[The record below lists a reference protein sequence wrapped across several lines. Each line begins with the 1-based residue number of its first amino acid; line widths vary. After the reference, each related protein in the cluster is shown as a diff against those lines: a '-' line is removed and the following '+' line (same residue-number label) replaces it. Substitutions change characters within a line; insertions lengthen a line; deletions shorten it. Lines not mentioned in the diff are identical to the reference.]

1 MIPAAGE
8 DGAAA
13 GAGAAPWWQPRPVLR
28 RFVADLIQDELS
40 RLRRSGA
47 SLAQPWP
54 EELALEQ
61 DLGVDSLE
69 RLALAAALA
78 ESLHLHQSG
87 IEDYLLARRSLGD
100 WIDIADAG
108 LARFCSE
115 LTFRTS
121 GSSGVPKPCLHQ
133 LSSLLQEIDQ
143 LAVMFEGRQR
153 ILSAVASHHIYGFL
167 FTILLPRALGLGP
180 EAVIDLRGS
189 TPAWLARGAMPGDL
203 VIGHPD
209 FWEAVARTVPQMPA
223 DLVGV
228 TSTAP
233 CPDHVSDAIE
243 KAGIARLAHIYGSSE
258 TAGIGWR
265 SSYRD
270 PYSLFAHW
278 SFSPGHADELLRRL
292 PDGRQQARAC
302 QDRLERLG
310 PCTFNVASRH
320 DEGVQVGGVNVF
332 PSRAEAA
339 LKRHPLVQD
348 AVVRLMRPDE
358 GTRLKAYVVPRAA
371 VANSALLVAELR
383 RWIDAHLT
391 VPERPKSIRLGTGLP
406 VTASGKHS
414 DWDAGTGEAAQR
426 H

>member
-1 MIPAAGE
+1 MTQAAGE
-8 DGAAA
+8 GGAAV
-13 GAGAAPWWQPRPVLR
+13 GAAPWWQPRPVLR
-28 RFVADLIQDELS
+28 RFVADLIEDELS
-40 RLRRSGA
+40 RLRRSSA
-47 SLAQPWP
+47 AVAQPWP

-69 RLALAAALA
+69 RLTLAAALA
-78 ESLHLHQSG
+78 ESLQLHRSG

-108 LARFCSE
+108 LSRFSSE
-115 LTFRTS
+115 LSFRTS

-143 LAVMFEGRQR
+143 LAALFEGRKR
-153 ILSAVASHHIYGFL
+153 LLSAVASHHIYGFL
-167 FTILLPRALGLGP
+167 FNVLLPRALGLGP

-209 FWEAVARTVPQMPA
+209 FWEAVARTVPRLAA

-243 KAGIARLAHIYGSSE
+243 KAGIARLVHIYGSSE

-278 SFSPGHADELLRRL
+278 SFSADHADQLLRRL

-310 PCTFNVASRH
+310 PRTFHVASRY
-320 DEGVQVGGVNVF
+320 DQGVQVGGINVF
-332 PSRAEAA
+332 PSRVEAT

-348 AVVRLMRPDE
+348 AAVRLMRPDE
-358 GTRLKAYVVPRAA
+358 GTRLKAFVVPRAA
-371 VANSALLVAELR
+371 VADSVLMVADLR

-391 VPERPKSIRLGTGLP
+391 VPERPKSICLGARLP
-406 VTASGKHS
+406 VKVSGKHS
-414 DWDAGTGEAAQR
+414 DWDTGTSGTSQPT
-426 H
+426 

>member
-1 MIPAAGE
+1 MTQAAGE
-8 DGAAA
+8 GGAAV
-13 GAGAAPWWQPRPVLR
+13 GAAPWWQPRPVLR
-28 RFVADLIQDELS
+28 RFVADLIEDELC
-40 RLRRSGA
+40 RLRRSSA
-47 SLAQPWP
+47 SVARPWP

-69 RLALAAALA
+69 RLTLAAALA
-78 ESLHLHQSG
+78 ESLQLHRSG

-108 LARFCSE
+108 LSRFSSE
-115 LTFRTS
+115 LSFRTS
-121 GSSGVPKPCLHQ
+121 GSGGVPKPCLHQ

-143 LAVMFEGRQR
+143 LAALFEGRKR
-153 ILSAVASHHIYGFL
+153 LLSAVASHHIYGFL
-167 FTILLPRALGLGP
+167 FNVLLPRALGLGP

-189 TPAWLARGAMPGDL
+189 TPAWLARGAMSGDL

-209 FWEAVARTVPQMPA
+209 FWEAVARTVPRLPA

-243 KAGIARLAHIYGSSE
+243 KAGIARLVHIYGSSE

-278 SFSPGHADELLRRL
+278 SFSADQGDQLLRRL
-292 PDGRQQARAC
+292 PDGRQQASAC
-302 QDRLERLG
+302 QDQLERLG
-310 PCTFNVASRH
+310 PCTFHVASRH
-320 DEGVQVGGVNVF
+320 DQGVQVGGINVF
-332 PSRAEAA
+332 PSRVEAA

-348 AVVRLMRPDE
+348 AAVRLMRPDE
-358 GTRLKAYVVPRAA
+358 GTRLKAFVVPRAA
-371 VANSALLVAELR
+371 VADSVLMEADLR

-391 VPERPKSIRLGTGLP
+391 VPERPKAIRLGTRLP

-414 DWDAGTGEAAQR
+414 DWDAETGEAAQR

>member
-1 MIPAAGE
+1 MTQAAGE
-8 DGAAA
+8 CGAAV
-13 GAGAAPWWQPRPVLR
+13 GAAPWWQARPVLR
-28 RFVADLIQDELS
+28 RFVADLIEDELL

-47 SLAQPWP
+47 SVAQPWP
-54 EELALEQ
+54 EELTLEQ

-69 RLALAAALA
+69 RLTLAAALA

-100 WIDIADAG
+100 WIDVADAG
-108 LARFCSE
+108 LTRFSSE

-133 LSSLLQEIDQ
+133 LSSLQQEIDQ
-143 LAVMFEGRQR
+143 LAVLFEGRQR
-153 ILSAVASHHIYGFL
+153 ILSAVPSHHIYGFL
-167 FTILLPRALGLGP
+167 FNVLLSRALGLDP
-180 EAVIDLRGS
+180 EAVIDLRRS

-203 VIGHPD
+203 LIGHPD
-209 FWEAVARTVPQMPA
+209 FWEAVARTVPRLPA

-265 SSYRD
+265 WSYRD

-278 SFSPGHADELLRRL
+278 SFSADHADQLLRRL
-292 PDGRQQARAC
+292 PDGRQQAHAC
-302 QDRLERLG
+302 QDRLDRLG
-310 PCTFNVASRH
+310 PCSFNVASRH

-332 PSRAEAA
+332 PSRVEAA

-358 GTRLKAYVVPRAA
+358 GTRLKAYVVPRSA
-371 VANSALLVAELR
+371 VADTALLVADLR

-391 VPERPKSIRLGTGLP
+391 VPERPKSIRLGTRLP
-406 VTASGKHS
+406 VTVSGKHS
-414 DWDAGTGEAAQR
+414 DWDAGTSDAAQ
-426 H
+426 